1 MNGERKMLKD
11 KTTDETEFLTPD
23 DIAELMSGLSG
34 GDDYDYEQE
43 RYKRLIE
50 KVETM
55 KLNTS
60 KDYVDGW
67 NDALNMVLNYLR
79 KDYFKF

>member
-1 MNGERKMLKD
+1 MLKD
-11 KTTDETEFLTPD
+11 KTIDETEPLTPD

-34 GDDYDYEQE
+34 GDDYDYEHE

-50 KVETM
+50 KVEAM